1 MESKKKNINLKC
13 YRKKPKKKEKIK
25 LFKIIRV
32 MFKTNNGFYRNEK
45 KKKGT
50 QTPIE

>member
-1 MESKKKNINLKC
+1 MLSKETN
-13 YRKKPKKKEKIK
+13 KKEKIK
-25 LFKIIRV
+25 LFEITRV